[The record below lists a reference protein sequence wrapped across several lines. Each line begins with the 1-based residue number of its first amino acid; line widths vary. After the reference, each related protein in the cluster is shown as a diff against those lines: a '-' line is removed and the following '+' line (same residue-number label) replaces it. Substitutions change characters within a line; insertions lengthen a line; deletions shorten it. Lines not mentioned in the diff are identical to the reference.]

1 MKTTIL
7 LFALLLTTA
16 FSFAQKKEKLKGSKI
31 VTVTQKDV
39 DKFESLEFEDNLE
52 VFLVK
57 GDKQALEIEADDNLH
72 EAIKAE
78 MYGSTL
84 RIYTD
89 KDITNAKKLSVRVT
103 YTDNLKMISAKN
115 ETKLNALADLQ
126 LDNVTV
132 KNFDYS
138 KSYLNVKSSVFALI
152 MNDKSKAEL
161 NIKAESATIELSKN
175 AELKALIAAAESK
188 IDLYQKA
195 TATLE
200 GDSGIS
206 KIRLDNNAVLNAKKF
221 AVTDM
226 ELISE
231 SYTSSY
237 VNALKTISIFATGKS
252 EIQLFG
258 TPKVDMKNFADNA
271 TLYKKLQ

>member
-1 MKTTIL
+1 MKKTIL
-7 LFALLLTTA
+7 LFALLLTATL
-16 FSFAQKKEKLKGSKI
+16 SFAQKKEKLKGSKI

-39 DKFESLEFEDNLE
+39 EKFESLEFEDNLE

-72 EAIKAE
+72 ESIKAE

-84 RIYTD
+84 RVYTD
-89 KDITNAKKLSVRVT
+89 KDISNAKKLSVRVT
-103 YTDNLKMISAKN
+103 YTNDLKMISAKN

-126 LDNVTV
+126 LDNITV

-138 KSYLNVKSSVFALI
+138 KSFLNVKSSSFTILL
-152 MNDKSKAEL
+152 NDKSKAEL
-161 NIKAESATIELSKN
+161 NVKAEFAAFELSKN

-188 IDLYQKA
+188 IDLYQKS

-200 GDSGIS
+200 GDSGVS

-226 ELISE
+226 ELIAE
-231 SYTSSY
+231 AYTSCN
-237 VNALKTISIFATGKS
+237 VNAAKTISIFATGKS
-252 EIQLFG
+252 EIQLLG
-258 TPKVDMKNFADNA
+258 APKVDMKNFADNA
-271 TLYKKLQ
+271 TLYKKQQ

>member
-1 MKTTIL
+1 MKKTIL

-16 FSFAQKKEKLKGSKI
+16 FSFAQKKEKIKGSKI

-84 RIYTD
+84 RVYTD
-89 KDITNAKKLSVRVT
+89 KEITNAKKLSVRVT
-103 YTDNLKMISAKN
+103 YTDNLKMIAAKN

-226 ELISE
+226 ELICE

>member
-1 MKTTIL
+1 MKKTIL

-84 RIYTD
+84 RVYTD
-89 KDITNAKKLSVRVT
+89 KEITNAKKLSVRVT

>member
-1 MKTTIL
+1 MKKTIL

-84 RIYTD
+84 RVYTD

>member
-1 MKTTIL
+1 MKKTIL

>member
-1 MKTTIL
+1 MKKTIL

-84 RIYTD
+84 RVYTD
-89 KDITNAKKLSVRVT
+89 KEITTAKKLSVRVT

-258 TPKVDMKNFADNA
+258 APKVDMKNFADNA

>member
-1 MKTTIL
+1 MKKTIL
-7 LFALLLTTA
+7 LFALLLTATLT
-16 FSFAQKKEKLKGSKI
+16 FAQKKEKLKGSKI

-39 DKFESLEFEDNLE
+39 EKFENLEFEDNLE

-72 EAIKAE
+72 ESIKAE
-78 MYGSTL
+78 MYGNTL
-84 RIYTD
+84 RVYTD
-89 KDITNAKKLSVRVT
+89 KDISNAKKLSVRVT
-103 YTDNLKMISAKN
+103 YTNDLKMISAKN

-126 LDNVTV
+126 LDNITV

-138 KSYLNVKSSVFALI
+138 KSFLNVKSSSFTILL
-152 MNDKSKAEL
+152 NDKSKAEL
-161 NIKAESATIELSKN
+161 NVKAEFAAFELSKN
-175 AELKALIAAAESK
+175 ADLKVLVATAESK
-188 IDLYQKA
+188 IDLYQKS
-195 TATLE
+195 TATIE

-206 KIRLDNNAVLNAKKF
+206 KIRLDNNATLNAKKF
-221 AVTDM
+221 SVTDM
-226 ELISE
+226 ELITE
-231 SYTSSY
+231 SYTTCM

-258 TPKVDMKNFADNA
+258 APKVDMKNFADNA

>member
-1 MKTTIL
+1 MKKTIL
-7 LFALLLTTA
+7 LFALLLTATLT
-16 FSFAQKKEKLKGSKI
+16 FAQKKEKLKGSKI

-39 DKFESLEFEDNLE
+39 EKFESLEFEDNLE

-72 EAIKAE
+72 ESIKAE

-84 RIYTD
+84 RVYTD
-89 KDITNAKKLSVRVT
+89 KDISNAKKLSVRVT
-103 YTDNLKMISAKN
+103 YTNDLKMISAKN

-126 LDNVTV
+126 LDNITV

-138 KSYLNVKSSVFALI
+138 KSYLNVKSSSFTILL
-152 MNDKSKAEL
+152 NDKSKAEL
-161 NIKAESATIELSKN
+161 NVKAEFAAFELSKN
-175 AELKALIAAAESK
+175 ADLKVLVAAAESK
-188 IDLYQKA
+188 IDLYQKS
-195 TATLE
+195 TATIE

-206 KIRLDNNAVLNAKKF
+206 KIRLDNNATLNAKKF
-221 AVTDM
+221 SVTDM
-226 ELISE
+226 ELITE
-231 SYTSSY
+231 SYTTCT

-258 TPKVDMKNFADNA
+258 APKVDMKNFADNA
-271 TLYKKLQ
+271 TLYKKQQ

>member
-1 MKTTIL
+1 MKKTIL

-89 KDITNAKKLSVRVT
+89 KEITNAKKLSVRVT